1 VTGPWGHQASGWLRR
16 TFLDAPVPL
25 AAVEV
30 RARAVGA
37 VRLVREGGTRAL
49 GAAASVEMP
58 AGTLKLSM
66 AESNVLDPAALRRA
80 LRSVVERAGILGGGR
95 IALVLP
101 DPVARVAL
109 VPASQIKGRGRREVE
124 ELIRFRMRKA
134 VPFEIREALVTAVP
148 IPGSTGEP
156 QALVGVILQTI
167 LEEYEGACRALGL
180 EPGVVQ
186 LAGLAILAAVEAGR
200 PATDRVIVNWD
211 DDYVSI
217 LLAQRGA
224 PVLIRTLTGLAVAG
238 AEHVARE
245 AAQTVLYY
253 RERLGGAGLGEAV
266 VRSAAIPPSEAALL
280 LEEPLGLKP
289 SVLDPWG
296 ELTSADRA
304 AAQALAGA
312 AASVVGRAA

>member
-1 VTGPWGHQASGWLRR
+1 VTGPWGRQASSWLHR
-16 TFLDAPVPL
+16 TFVDAPAPL

-37 VRLVREGGTRAL
+37 VRLVSEGGRRAL

-80 LRSVVERAGILGGGR
+80 LRSVVERAGILGGGQV
-95 IALVLP
+95 ALVLP

-109 VPASQIKGRGRREVE
+109 VPASQIKGRRRSEVE

-148 IPGSTGEP
+148 IPGSIGEP
-156 QALVGVILQTI
+156 QALVGVIQRTI
-167 LEEYEGACRALGL
+167 LEEYEGACRSLGL

-186 LAGLAILAAVEAGR
+186 LAGLAILAAVESGR
-200 PATDRVIVNWD
+200 PPADRVIVNWD

-217 LLAQRGA
+217 LLAQQGA

-238 AEHVARE
+238 AEQVARE

-253 RERLGGAGLGEAV
+253 RERLGGTGLGEAV

-289 SVLDPWG
+289 EVFDPWG